1 MSNKVKLHESV
12 LGNALDEPRKA
23 GNYGRWGD
31 DYLAGWSAC
40 INYIYESLGK
50 PKDPIK
56 LDR

>member
-1 MSNKVKLHESV
+1 MKLHESV